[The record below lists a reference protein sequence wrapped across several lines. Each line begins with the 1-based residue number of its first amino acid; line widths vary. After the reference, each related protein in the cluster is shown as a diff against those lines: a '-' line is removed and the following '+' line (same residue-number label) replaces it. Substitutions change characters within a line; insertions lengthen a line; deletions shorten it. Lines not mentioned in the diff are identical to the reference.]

1 MTADAALLEAYQDW
15 RRLAE
20 LEGEAIRSK
29 DWTLMWDCQKK
40 LADLQPRILR
50 LTSTARGEWRQAGVD
65 ITQKEKNLRGII
77 SSLIELE
84 MQNSSSLTAAKE
96 MARAKL
102 DQMDAARQNLKRVH
116 RSYSTPHPAVWNS
129 FS

>member
-1 MTADAALLEAYQDW
+1 MTVEATLLEAYQDW

-29 DWTLMWDCQKK
+29 DWTLMWDCQKR
-40 LADLQPRILR
+40 LADLQPRIVR
-50 LTSTARGEWRQAGVD
+50 LTSDARREWRKAGVD
-65 ITQKEKNLRGII
+65 IAQKEKSLRQII
-77 SSLIELE
+77 SGLIEVE

-96 MARAKL
+96 MASAKL
-102 DQMDAARQNLKRVH
+102 AQMEQARQNLKRVH

-129 FS
+129 LS

>member
-1 MTADAALLEAYQDW
+1 MTADAALREAYQDW

-29 DWTLMWDCQKK
+29 DWTLMWDCQKR
-40 LADLQPRILR
+40 LTDLQPRIVR
-50 LTSTARGEWRQAGVD
+50 LTSDARKEWRQAGVD
-65 ITQKEKNLRGII
+65 IAQKEKNIRQII
-77 SSLIELE
+77 SGLIELE

-96 MARAKL
+96 MASAKL
-102 DQMDAARQNLKRVH
+102 AQMEQARQNLKRVH

-129 FS
+129 LS